1 MAFSTSVFLFLF
13 LPAVLF
19 LYFLVPGKMKNMLL
33 FIVSLF
39 FYAWGEFF
47 YAFLLLLSAC
57 ANYGFGLWIGGTQKN
72 DHVKIG
78 LCLAILYNL
87 GLLCWFKYANFIA
100 DSVNLLFL
108 KSNKAPLIPH
118 AVHLPIGISFFTFQ
132 ALSYLIDVYRRD
144 ISACRKPLNVALY
157 ISLFPQ
163 LISGPIVRFQHIAAA
178 LNERSSH
185 MSDVVEGIRRFIIG
199 IGKKILLADTLGYT
213 ADAVFSLPDSQL
225 AITLAWLGALSYT
238 LQIYFDF
245 SGYSDMAIGLGRIFG
260 FRYHENFNYPYISQ
274 SITDFWRRWHISLS
288 TWFRDYLYIPLGGNR
303 CGTIRTYYN
312 LVLTFLLCGL
322 WHGANWTFI
331 IWGLYHGFFLVVER
345 ITRGS
350 SWLTLWRPFR
360 HIAALAIIIIGW
372 VIFRAE
378 TTHHAF
384 VFLKTMFGVT
394 QQQSYFSA
402 WLYMD
407 SKYLLAF
414 TISIIAAT
422 PLCKTIV
429 PQIRSLVTYLSLQVL
444 STRLDILISTGQVFI
459 LAIIL
464 FLSIL
469 QMSTASYTPF
479 VYFRF

>member
-1 MAFSTSVFLFLF
+1 M
-13 LPAVLF
+13 
-19 LYFLVPGKMKNMLL
+19 
-33 FIVSLF
+33 
-39 FYAWGEFF
+39 
-47 YAFLLLLSAC
+47 LLSAFV
-57 ANYGFGLWIGGTQKN
+57 NYGFGIWIGGTQKN
-72 DHVKIG
+72 GHVKIG
-78 LCLAILYNL
+78 LCLAILYNV
-87 GLLCWFKYANFIA
+87 GLLGWFKYANFIV
-100 DSVNLLFL
+100 DIINSLLL
-108 KSNKAPLIPH
+108 KCHKAPLTLH
-118 AVHLPIGISFFTFQ
+118 DTHLPIGISFFTFQ

-144 ISACRKPLNVALY
+144 MPACIKPLNVALY

-185 MSDVVEGIRRFIIG
+185 MSDFADGIKRFIVG
-199 IGKKILLADTLGYT
+199 FGKKILLADTLGYT

-225 AITLAWLGALSYT
+225 SITLAWLGALSYT

-303 CGTIRTYYN
+303 HGTMRTYYN
-312 LVLTFLLCGL
+312 LIITFLLCGF

-345 ITRGS
+345 MTRGS

-360 HIAALAIIIIGW
+360 HIAALAVIIIGW

-378 TTHHAF
+378 TIHHAF
-384 VFLKTMFGVT
+384 VFLKAMFGVT
-394 QQQSYFSA
+394 HNQSYFSA

-407 SKYLLAF
+407 AKYLLSC
-414 TISIIAAT
+414 TVSIIAVT
-422 PLCKTIV
+422 PLCKIV
-429 PQIRSLVTYLSLQVL
+429 MSQIRSSVAYLSLQAL
-444 STRLDILISTGQVFI
+444 STRFDALVGAGQVFI

-479 VYFRF
+479 IYFRF